1 MSLRH
6 DPTDPAIM
14 TPEDRLAEVAAIL
27 AEGVLRLRRRSG
39 ISPTST
45 PPEISGNPHESGQIG
60 LELSAKSRL
69 HGQHG

>member
-6 DPTDPAIM
+6 DPTDPACI
-14 TPEDRLAEVAAIL
+14 TPEERLAEVAAVL
-27 AEGVLRLRRRSG
+27 AEGMLRLRQRSG
-39 ISPTST
+39 ILPTST
-45 PPEISGNPHESGQIG
+45 PPEISGNPLESGQIG

>member
-6 DPTDPAIM
+6 DPTDPAHM
-14 TPEDRLAEVAAIL
+14 TPEDRLAEVAVIL

-39 ISPTST
+39 ISPTSP
-45 PPEISGNPHESGQIG
+45 PPEISLNPLDSGQIG
-60 LELSAKSRL
+60 LDLPAKSRL